1 MSNPTHHRLVTDQAG
16 QTMAE
21 YSVLLSAIAL
31 VVAVAF
37 PAVGSGIGGL
47 YSAVAQVFGA

>member
-1 MSNPTHHRLVTDQAG
+1 MSNPTRHKLHTNQAG

-21 YSVLLSAIAL
+21 YSVLLSAVAL
-31 VVAVAF
+31 VVALAF
-37 PAVGSGIGGL
+37 PAIGSAIGAL